1 MGGRDA
7 GATQSQAAEGKRM
20 TDDLRQLFDELLIH
34 WHHWSKGY
42 RPIADVGSS
51 PMFHQCRS
59 GRQYE
64 QQYDIAEQALEDDA
78 MRSVDFH
85 VYELS
90 PSYRTAIQLNA
101 RNLAMGRS
109 VWRSAR
115 LPEDIGER
123 AVVLAGARAALM
135 ARLVDAGIL

>member
-1 MGGRDA
+1 MNDDA
-7 GATQSQAAEGKRM
+7 RH
-20 TDDLRQLFDELLIH
+20 LFDDILCR
-34 WHHWSKGY
+34 WHHWSRGY

-51 PMFHQCRS
+51 PMFSQCKS

-101 RNLAMGRS
+101 RNLATCRS

-135 ARLVDAGIL
+135 GRLLDAGIL